1 MRYTT
6 WADCGIDFAKSHLVK
21 GTKRTAACGA
31 QDNGTTGQR
40 DVWRTHYLLPRPEER
55 VAMMYS
61 IYQLYTPGL
70 EWLGLTQELLLDS
83 NVIFMS

>member
-1 MRYTT
+1 
-6 WADCGIDFAKSHLVK
+6 
-21 GTKRTAACGA
+21 
-31 QDNGTTGQR
+31 
-40 DVWRTHYLLPRPEER
+40 
-55 VAMMYS
+55 MMYS